1 MTSTS
6 DAELTRDA
14 FLGGRLHLWQP
25 RRGFRAG
32 IDAIL
37 LAAAMPVR
45 AGDDVLELGCGAGAA
60 ALALLARVPGAR
72 ATGVEVQPVY
82 AALARRNALETGLPL
97 EVVEADLARVPPG
110 VRGQSYDHVMMNPP
124 YFPAETG
131 TGSVDP
137 GRDTALRGDTPLP
150 VWIDAG
156 LRRLRPGGR
165 LTAIQRIERLP
176 EMLAALDARIGSVA
190 VAPLLPRTGRPPQ
203 LFLMSGRKG
212 GRAPFRMTAPVVLH
226 EGARHEADA
235 EDYMP
240 AIAAVLRAGAA
251 LPLWD

>member
-37 LAAAMPVR
+37 LAAAVPAR
-45 AGDDVLELGCGAGAA
+45 TGESVLELGCGAGAA
-60 ALALLARVPGAR
+60 ALALLTRVEGLR
-72 ATGVEVQPVY
+72 ATGVELQPDY
-82 AALARRNALETGLPL
+82 AALARRNAAETGLAL
-97 EVVEADLARVPPG
+97 EVVEADLARLPAG
-110 VRGQSYDHVMMNPP
+110 LRARNFDHVLMNPP
-124 YFPAETG
+124 YFAHRTG
-131 TGSVDP
+131 TGSADM
-137 GRDTALRGDTPLP
+137 GRDTALRGETPLAL
-150 VWIDAG
+150 WIDAG

-176 EMLAALDARIGSVA
+176 DMLTALGDRLGSVA
-190 VAPLLPRTGRPPQ
+190 VAPLLPRAGRPPR
-203 LFLMSGRKG
+203 LFLLSGRKG
-212 GRAPFRMTAPVVLH
+212 GRAPFRMAAPVILH
-226 EGARHEADA
+226 SGDRHEADA
-235 EDYMP
+235 EDYRDE
-240 AIAAVLRAGAA
+240 IAAVLREGAA

>member
-32 IDAIL
+32 VDAIL
-37 LAAAMPVR
+37 LAAAVPAR
-45 AGDDVLELGCGAGAA
+45 AGECVLELGCGAGAA
-60 ALALLARVPGAR
+60 VLALLARVPGAV
-72 ATGVEVQPVY
+72 ATGVEVQPDY
-82 AALARRNALETGLPL
+82 AALARRNALEARLPL
-97 EVVEADLARVPPG
+97 DVVEADLARLPPA
-110 VRGQSYDHVMMNPP
+110 VRGRSFDHVMMNPP
-124 YFPAETG
+124 YFAAETG
-131 TGSVDP
+131 TGSADP

-176 EMLAALDARIGSVA
+176 EMLSALDARIGSVA
-190 VAPLLPRTGRPPQ
+190 VAPLQPRAGRPPQ
-203 LFLMSGRKG
+203 LFLLSGKKG
-212 GRAPFRMTAPVVLH
+212 GRAPFRMTPPTVLH
-226 EGARHEADA
+226 EGARHETDA
-235 EDYMP
+235 EDYAP
-240 AIAAVLRAGAA
+240 AVAAALRDGAA
-251 LPLWD
+251 LALWD